1 MNMSSKKKIAAVA
14 VTAIALS
21 LGTVGVS
28 TANAAKSSTTVKS
41 ANAGIANPMAGNTAN
56 GPEANFKTVLSGLVT
71 KGTITQAQA
80 DAVLAA
86 LVAARPAK
94 GDNDNDGVRP
104 DKAAMDAHR
113 AAQEALVAST
123 LGIDT
128 TTVLTRLK
136 AGDSL
141 ATIAG
146 AKTAA
151 LITALVAD
159 ETKETDAAVTAG
171 KLTADQATTLKAGLV
186 AKVTAIVNATPPVG
200 GPKVGDDRGGRG
212 GKGGRG
218 HGGPM
223 GGGAAPTI
231 PTPTTT
237 TSAN

>member
-28 TANAAKSSTTVKS
+28 TANAAKSSTSVKS
-41 ANAGIANPMAGNTAN
+41 ANAGIANPMAGNAAN
-56 GPEANFKTVLSGLVT
+56 GPEASFKTVLSGLVT

-113 AAQEALVAST
+113 AAEEALVAST
-123 LGIDT
+123 LGIDAAT
-128 TTVLTRLK
+128 IKSRII
-136 AGDSL
+136 AGESL

-146 AKTAA
+146 AKKDA
-151 LITALVAD
+151 LIAALVAF
-159 ETKETDAAVTAG
+159 ETKDIDARVTAG
-171 KLTADQATTLKAGLV
+171 TLTAAQATTLKADLTAHV
-186 AKVTAIVNATPPVG
+186 TEKVNSV
-200 GPKVGDDRGGRG
+200 G
-212 GKGGRG
+212 GKGFGPK
-218 HGGPM
+218 GGKGPRH
-223 GGGAAPTI
+223 
-231 PTPTTT
+231 
-237 TSAN
+237 

>member
-28 TANAAKSSTTVKS
+28 TANAAKNSTSVKS
-41 ANAGIANPMAGNTAN
+41 ANAGIANPMAGNAAN

-86 LVAARPAK
+86 FVAARPAK

-113 AAQEALVAST
+113 AAEEALVAST
-123 LGIDT
+123 LGIDAAT
-128 TTVLTRLK
+128 IKSRII
-136 AGDSL
+136 AGESL

-146 AKTAA
+146 AKKDA
-151 LITALVAD
+151 LIAALVAF
-159 ETKETDAAVTAG
+159 ETKEIDARVTAG
-171 KLTADQATTLKAGLV
+171 TLTAAQATTLKADLTAHV
-186 AKVTAIVNATPPVG
+186 TEKVNSV
-200 GPKVGDDRGGRG
+200 G
-212 GKGGRG
+212 GKGFGPK
-218 HGGPM
+218 GGKGPRH
-223 GGGAAPTI
+223 
-231 PTPTTT
+231 
-237 TSAN
+237 